1 MKARSRLFVFL
12 AVFFLL
18 VSTPGV
24 GFAKNPSPVTVI
36 VEGAA
41 AIVDGNVSRAFDE
54 AKLDAFRNAIE
65 KGMGVLI
72 HSVTEMKN
80 FEVVRDKVFAKSKG
94 LVTGYRV
101 LRKWKTPDGILHL
114 KVKATVSMK
123 RLNDVLGPVVI
134 DALGNPVVMLLVDER
149 IGKEKPFVST
159 VESAMLAVFQ
169 KAGYQLVDPEQISKN
184 EKRLAALK
192 AMSGDLS
199 LAKELAVKHNADIVV
214 YGRAMAF
221 AYTKQKLYG
230 QVVYGV
236 KGQLQVR
243 AVVSQTAQIVDSLS
257 VSGRQRGMSLE
268 DGAVKV
274 FKWLGYKAGR
284 SMMYKV
290 AYALA
295 GGGPSAIPGR
305 TIRVRVEGVTFSEAM
320 SFKDAVSRIEN
331 VVAVY
336 QRSFVGGNAEFDVNI
351 KGSAEFLAIK
361 LEKLG
366 YEVTGFSAGK
376 VVCKPKGK

>member
-1 MKARSRLFVFL
+1 MRNKLISLCVLF
-12 AVFFLL
+12 L
-18 VSTPGV
+18 VLVVVTGV
-24 GFAKNPSPVTVI
+24 GSAKTPSPVTVV

-41 AIVDGNVSRAFDE
+41 AIIDNNVSRAFDE
-54 AKLDAFRNAIE
+54 AKVDAFRNAIE

-80 FEVVRDKVFAKSKG
+80 FEVVRDKVFAKSRG
-94 LVTGYRV
+94 LVTGYKV
-101 LRKWKTPDGILHL
+101 LKKWKTPDGIFHL
-114 KVKATVSMK
+114 KIKATVSMK
-123 RLNDVLGPVVI
+123 KLNDVLGPVVI
-134 DALGNPVVMLLVDER
+134 DALGNPIVMLLVNER
-149 IGKEKPFVST
+149 IGREKPFVST
-159 VESAMLAVFQ
+159 VESAMLVVFQ
-169 KAGYQLVDPEQISKN
+169 KAGYQLVDPSQISKN

-199 LAKELAVKHNADIVV
+199 LAKELAMKHNADVVV
-214 YGRAMAF
+214 YGKAMAF

-230 QVVYGV
+230 QVIYGV
-236 KGQLQVR
+236 KGELQVR

-257 VSGRQRGMSLE
+257 ISARQKGMSLE

-274 FKWLGYKAGR
+274 FKQLGYKAGK
-284 SMMYKV
+284 SVMYKV

-305 TIRVRVEGVTFSEAM
+305 TIRVRVEGITFSEAL
-320 SFKDAVSRIEN
+320 SFKDAVSHVEN

-351 KGSAEFLAIK
+351 KGSAESLAVR

-376 VVCKPKGK
+376 VVCKPKGR